1 MQIDHIR
8 LLTADFVACFRFYR
22 DVMGFRV
29 TWGDEGGS
37 YASFSDR
44 EDKKPTLALFER
56 EAMAAEVG
64 TSHLPTGAPAQDR
77 AILIIGVE
85 DVDRT
90 VQELEA
96 RGAPVVKAPQDY
108 PDWGIRAAYL
118 RDPDGNLI
126 EVNSGLAPELF
137 SDELRY
143 LNQKY
148 LAE

>member
-8 LLTADFVACFRFYR
+8 LLTADFMACFRFYR

-37 YASFSDR
+37 YASFTDR
-44 EDKKPTLALFER
+44 EDNKPTLALFER
-56 EAMAAEVG
+56 GAMAVEVG
-64 TSHLPTGAPAQDR
+64 ANHLPADANAQDR
-77 AILIIGVE
+77 AMLIIGVA
-85 DVDRT
+85 DVDRS

-108 PDWGIRAAYL
+108 LGWGIRAAYL

-126 EVNSGLAPELF
+126 ELNSDLSPERW
-137 SDELRY
+137 SDELRD
-143 LNQKY
+143 LDQKY
-148 LAE
+148 HAE